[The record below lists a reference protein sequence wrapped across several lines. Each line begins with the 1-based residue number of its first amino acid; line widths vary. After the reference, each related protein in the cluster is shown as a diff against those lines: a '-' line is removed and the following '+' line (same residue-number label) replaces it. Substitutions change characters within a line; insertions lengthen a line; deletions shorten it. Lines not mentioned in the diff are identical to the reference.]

1 MSWGEDD
8 RGPIDHTVI
17 CDICKKKTEYWN
29 CLINNGKAICDD
41 CCFDEEKLERD
52 RIQLSQA
59 KAFKQEMERLNRRC

>member
-8 RGPIDHTVI
+8 RKPIDHIVT

-29 CLINNGKAICDD
+29 CLINNRKTICNN
-41 CCFDEEKLERD
+41 CFSDEEKLERD

-59 KAFKQEMERLNRRC
+59 MVFKQEMERLNRYK